1 MKTLLLAV
9 AGALS
14 LTVIGEGQSQKYPT
28 KPVRIIIPF
37 TAGSQTDVLAR
48 VIGAKL
54 AETSGH
60 QVVSDNRPGAGGI
73 VAGNIVA
80 GANPDGQT
88 LLLTSI
94 AYAVS
99 AALYTKMPYDPLKD
113 IVGVGQIASTPL
125 ILVVNPSI
133 GVKSV
138 KDLIALAKQKPGAL
152 LFGSAGIG
160 SGTHMGGELFK
171 FAAGIDVVH
180 IPYREYPGS
189 PGRHRGGAR
198 SGTWLSPT
206 GPAVAFVKD
215 GRVLALGVTTAKRS
229 PAFPDVPT
237 IAESGLPGFDYDT
250 WYGVLVPGGTP
261 RATIA
266 QINKAVSGVVN
277 LPDLKE
283 KMLVQGVALISSS
296 AEQFNKLVA
305 EDVGKLRKVVKAAG
319 IKVD

>member
-1 MKTLLLAV
+1 MKTFLIAV
-9 AGALS
+9 AAALFVV
-14 LTVIGEGQSQKYPT
+14 TANEAQSQKYPSR
-28 KPVRIIIPF
+28 PVRIIIPF

-48 VIGAKL
+48 MIGAKL

-73 VAGNIVA
+73 VAGGIVA
-80 GANPDGQT
+80 GANADGHT
-88 LLLTSI
+88 ILLTSI

-180 IPYREYPGS
+180 IPYRGTPEALVDTAA
-189 PGRHRGGAR
+189 GRVQY
-198 SGTWLSPT
+198 WLSPT

-250 WYGVLVPGGTP
+250 WYGVFVPGGTP

-296 AEQFNKLVA
+296 PEQFNKLVA

>member
-1 MKTLLLAV
+1 MKTSLIAV
-9 AGALS
+9 AAALF
-14 LTVIGEGQSQKYPT
+14 VVAAGEARSQGYPT

-88 LLLTSI
+88 LLLSSI

-180 IPYREYPGS
+180 IPYRGTPEALVDTAA
-189 PGRHRGGAR
+189 GRVQY
-198 SGTWLSPT
+198 WLSPT

-250 WYGVLVPGGTP
+250 WYGVFVPGGTP
-261 RATIA
+261 RAAIA

-283 KMLVQGVALISSS
+283 KMLVQGVALISTSP
-296 AEQFNKLVA
+296 EQFNKLVA

>member
-1 MKTLLLAV
+1 MKTVLLTV

-14 LTVIGEGQSQKYPT
+14 LAVIGEARSQKYPS

-48 VIGAKL
+48 MIGAKL

-88 LLLTSI
+88 ILLTSI

-180 IPYREYPGS
+180 IPYRGTPEALVDTAA
-189 PGRHRGGAR
+189 GRVQY
-198 SGTWLSPT
+198 WLSPT

-250 WYGVLVPGGTP
+250 WYGVFVPGGTP

-296 AEQFNKLVA
+296 PEQFNKLVA